1 MGATSPLNRLKP
13 THYVLPVACLA
24 LAAAIRLGEA
34 PIEHLSTSFRVMLSL
49 FATCLVFATVF
60 IVLHHAERIAHRLGE
75 PYGTLVLTLAVTT
88 IEVSVIVSMMLH
100 GENNPSLARE
110 SVFSTVMIVCGGVVG
125 ICLTFGGLRH
135 RHQDLKRQG
144 TNAYLAVL
152 IALSVLT
159 LILPDFTLASPPGTF
174 APMQL
179 AFVSLLSV
187 MLYGSFVFAQM
198 ARHRDDFVEELIDQ
212 ESQPE
217 TTAEHSAISA
227 NVVLLA
233 IGLIGIVLL
242 TEQIAAGIEDGLKAL
257 QFTQADAL
265 VGAFIATLVLLP
277 ESVSAV
283 RAALNNELQRSLNV
297 ALGIG
302 MRHDRPDHSLSRPGQ
317 PHHWPRAHTWAGF
330 RRHGAV
336 AAGTVGQHRQ
346 FQYRTDYRP
355 DRAGPPRRVLCL
367 PAADL
372 RSLREKAKRLQF
384 TGRICGL
391 TDRRPPGL
399 QGLPTHRHVTIVR
412 SR

>member
-1 MGATSPLNRLKP
+1 MSLAAELSATSTFNRLKP
-13 THYVLPVACLA
+13 AHYMLPIGCLA
-24 LAAAIRLGEA
+24 LAAAIRLGGA
-34 PIEHLSTSFRVMLSL
+34 PVEHLSVSLRVTLSL

-60 IVLHHAERIAHRLGE
+60 IVLHHAERIAHRIGE

-179 AFVSLLSV
+179 AFVSVLSV

-198 ARHRDDFVEELIDQ
+198 ARHRDDFVEELINQ
-212 ESQPE
+212 KSQPE
-217 TTAEHSAISA
+217 MTAEHYAIGA
-227 NVVLLA
+227 NIALLA
-233 IGLIGIVLL
+233 TGLIGIVLL
-242 TEQIAAGIEDGLKAL
+242 TEQIAGGIEDGLKELHFA
-257 QFTQADAL
+257 QADAL

-277 ESVSAV
+277 ESVSAI

-297 ALGIG
+297 ALGSACATIG
-302 MRHDRPDHSLSRPGQ
+302 LTIP
-317 PHHWPRAHTWAGF
+317 
-330 RRHGAV
+330 AV
-336 AAGTVGQHRQ
+336 ALA
-346 FQYRTDYRP
+346 
-355 DRAGPPRRVLCL
+355 
-367 PAADL
+367 
-372 RSLREKAKRLQF
+372 SLV
-384 TGRICGL
+384 TGRGL
-391 TDRRPPGL
+391 TLGL
-399 QGLPTHRHVTIVR
+399 ESGDMVLLLLALSVSIVSFSTGRTTVLTGLVHLVVFFAYLLLIFVP
-412 SR
+412 